1 MKKTI
6 LLSLMASS
14 LLAEDDG
21 VFMSVGYQ
29 IGEAAQ
35 MVKNTGEIQKVSN
48 AYENL
53 NNLLTRYNELKQ
65 TASSTNSST
74 AQAVDNLKESASR
87 LKTTPNTANQAVSS
101 ALSSAVAMW
110 QVIASNLANNSLPT
124 DKYNEINTIS
134 QSLQNTL
141 ENKNTANNNIT
152 IENDYEQLLTQASTI
167 ISTLQSQCPG
177 IDGGNGKPWGIN
189 ASGNAC
195 NIFGSTFSAINS
207 MINSAKKAAEQARRT
222 APEGPNQQ
230 SAFNSMINS
239 AKKAAEQA
247 RRTAPEGP
255 NQQSAFTD
263 ADFTKNLNQVSSVI
277 NDTISYLK
285 GDNLATIYNTLQKT
299 PDSKGFHSL
308 VSRSSYS
315 YSLNET
321 KYSEFQTTTKEFGHN
336 PFRSVGLINSQS
348 NNGAM
353 NGVGVQLGYKQF
365 FGKNKFFGIRYYAFF
380 DYNHA
385 YIKSNFFN
393 SASNV
398 FTYGAGSDLLLNFIN
413 GGSDK
418 NRKVSFG
425 IFGGI
430 ALAGTTWLNNQS
442 ANLKIT
448 NSAYSA
454 KINNTNFQFL
464 FNTGLRLQGI
474 HHGVELGVKIPTIN
488 TNYYSFMGAKLA
500 FRRLYSVYFNYVL
513 AY

>member
-6 LLSLMASS
+6 LLSLMVSS
-14 LLAEDDG
+14 LLAENDG

-29 IGEAAQ
+29 IGEAVQ
-35 MVKNTGEIQKVSN
+35 QVKNTGEIQKVSN

-65 TASSTNSST
+65 TASNTDSST
-74 AQAVDNLKESASR
+74 AQAIDNLKESANR
-87 LKTTPNTANQAVSS
+87 LKTTPNSANQAVSS
-101 ALSSAVAMW
+101 ALSSAVGMW
-110 QVIASNLANNSLPT
+110 QVIASNLANGTLPT
-124 DKYNEINTIS
+124 SEYNKINAIS
-134 QSLQNTL
+134 QLLQNTL
-141 ENKNTANNNIT
+141 EKNNELTIT
-152 IENDYEQLLTQASTI
+152 NDYDQLLTQASTI

-177 IDGGNGKPWGIN
+177 VDGGNGKPWGIN

-195 NIFGSTFSAINS
+195 AIFGNTFSAINS
-207 MINSAKKAAEQARRT
+207 MIDSAKKAAAEARRT
-222 APEGPNQQ
+222 DPDNQNTPTAINPN
-230 SAFNSMINS
+230 
-239 AKKAAEQA
+239 
-247 RRTAPEGP
+247 
-255 NQQSAFTD
+255 
-263 ADFTKNLNQVSSVI
+263 FTKNLNQVSSVI

-285 GDNLATIYNTLQKT
+285 GDNLETIYNAIQKT
-299 PDSKGFHSL
+299 PNSKGFQSL

-321 KYSEFQTTTKEFGHN
+321 QYSQFQTTTKEFGHN

-365 FGKNKFFGIRYYAFF
+365 FGKNKFFGIRYYGFF
-380 DYNHA
+380 DYNYA

-430 ALAGTTWLNNQS
+430 ALAGTTWLNSQLV
-442 ANLKIT
+442 NLKIT
-448 NSAYSA
+448 TSAYNA

-500 FRRLYSVYFNYVL
+500 YRRLYSVYFNYVL

>member
-6 LLSLMASS
+6 LLPLMASS
-14 LLAEDDG
+14 LLAENDG

-29 IGEAAQ
+29 IGEAVQ

-65 TASSTNSST
+65 TASNTDSST
-74 AQAVDNLKESASR
+74 TQAIDNLKESASR

-101 ALSSAVAMW
+101 ALSSAVGMW
-110 QVIASNLANNSLPT
+110 QVIASNLANNSLST
-124 DKYNEINTIS
+124 SEYNKINAIS
-134 QSLQNTL
+134 QLLQNTL
-141 ENKNTANNNIT
+141 ENKNNDLK
-152 IENDYEQLLTQASTI
+152 IENDYDQLLTQASTI

-177 IDGGNGKPWGIN
+177 IDGGNGTPWGIN

-195 NIFGSTFSAINS
+195 AIFGNTFNAINS
-207 MINSAKKAAEQARRT
+207 MIDSAKKAAAEARRT

-230 SAFNSMINS
+230 N
-239 AKKAAEQA
+239 
-247 RRTAPEGP
+247 
-255 NQQSAFTD
+255 AFTN
-263 ADFTKNLNQVSSVI
+263 ADFNKNLNQVSSVI

-285 GDNLATIYNTLQKT
+285 GDNLETIYNAIQKT
-299 PDSKGFHSL
+299 PNSKGFQSL

-321 KYSEFQTTTKEFGHN
+321 QYSQFQTTTKEFGHN

-365 FGKNKFFGIRYYAFF
+365 FGKNKFFGIRYYGFF
-380 DYNHA
+380 DYNYA

-413 GGSDK
+413 GGSDR

-474 HHGVELGVKIPTIN
+474 HHGIELGVKIPTIN

-500 FRRLYSVYFNYVL
+500 YRRLYSLYLNYVL

>member
-6 LLSLMASS
+6 LLPLMASS
-14 LLAEDDG
+14 LLAENDG

-29 IGEAAQ
+29 IGEAVQ
-35 MVKNTGEIQKVSN
+35 QVKNTGEIQKVSN

-65 TASSTNSST
+65 TASNTDSST
-74 AQAVDNLKESASR
+74 AQAINNLKESASR
-87 LKTTPNTANQAVSS
+87 LKTTPNSANQAVSS
-101 ALSSAVAMW
+101 ALSSAVGMW
-110 QVIASNLANNSLPT
+110 QVIASNLANNSLST
-124 DKYNEINTIS
+124 SEYDKINAIS
-134 QSLQNTL
+134 QLLQNTL
-141 ENKNTANNNIT
+141 ENKNNDLK
-152 IENDYEQLLTQASTI
+152 IENDYDQLLTQASTI

-195 NIFGSTFSAINS
+195 AIFGNTFNAINS
-207 MINSAKKAAEQARRT
+207 MIDSAKKAAADARRT
-222 APEGPNQQ
+222 SPENPNQQ
-230 SAFNSMINS
+230 N
-239 AKKAAEQA
+239 
-247 RRTAPEGP
+247 T
-255 NQQSAFTD
+255 FTN
-263 ADFTKNLNQVSSVI
+263 ADFTKNLNQVSNII

-285 GDNLATIYNTLQKT
+285 GDNLETIYNTLQKT

-321 KYSEFQTTTKEFGHN
+321 QYSEFQTTTKEFGHN

-365 FGKNKFFGIRYYAFF
+365 FGKNKFFGIRYYGFF

-442 ANLKIT
+442 ANLKTTTSI
-448 NSAYSA
+448 YSA

-500 FRRLYSVYFNYVL
+500 YRRLYSVYFNYVL

>member
-6 LLSLMASS
+6 LLSLVASS
-14 LLAEDDG
+14 LFAENDG

-35 MVKNTGEIQKVSN
+35 MVKNTGEIQKLSDT
-48 AYENL
+48 YENL

-65 TASSTNSST
+65 TATNTDSSTT
-74 AQAVDNLKESASR
+74 QAINNLKESADR

-101 ALSSAVAMW
+101 ALSSAVGMW
-110 QVIASNLANNSLPT
+110 QVIASNLASGTLST
-124 DKYNEINTIS
+124 SEYNKINAIS
-134 QSLQNTL
+134 QLLQNTL
-141 ENKNTANNNIT
+141 ENKNNDLT
-152 IENDYEQLLTQASTI
+152 IANDYDQLLTQASTI
-167 ISTLQSQCPG
+167 ITTLQSQCPG
-177 IDGGNGKPWGIN
+177 IDGGNGTPWGIN

-195 NIFGSTFSAINS
+195 NIFNNTFNAINS
-207 MINSAKKAAEQARRT
+207 MIDSAKEAAAQARR
-222 APEGPNQQ
+222 N
-230 SAFNSMINS
+230 N
-239 AKKAAEQA
+239 
-247 RRTAPEGP
+247 PEGP
-255 NQQSAFTD
+255 NQQSAFTND
-263 ADFTKNLNQVSSVI
+263 NFTKNLNQVSSVI

-285 GDNLATIYNTLQKT
+285 GDNLETIYNTIQKS
-299 PDSKGFHSL
+299 PNSKGFQSL

-321 KYSEFQTTTKEFGHN
+321 QYSQFQTTTKEFGHN
-336 PFRSVGLINSQS
+336 PFRSVGLINSQT

-413 GGSDK
+413 GGSDQ
-418 NRKVSFG
+418 NRKISFG

-430 ALAGTTWLNNQS
+430 ALAGTTWLNSQFV
-442 ANLKIT
+442 NLKTTT
-448 NSAYSA
+448 NIYSA

-474 HHGVELGVKIPTIN
+474 HHGIELGVKIPTIN
-488 TNYYSFMGAKLA
+488 TNYYSFLGAKLA
-500 FRRLYSVYFNYVL
+500 YRRLYSVYLNYVL

>member
-6 LLSLMASS
+6 LLSLMVSS
-14 LLAEDDG
+14 LLAENDG

-29 IGEAAQ
+29 IGEAVQ
-35 MVKNTGEIQKVSN
+35 QVKNTGEIQKVSN

-65 TASSTNSST
+65 TASSTDSST
-74 AQAVDNLKESASR
+74 IQAIDNLKESASR
-87 LKTTPNTANQAVSS
+87 LKTAPNTANQAVSS
-101 ALSSAVAMW
+101 ALSSAVGMW
-110 QVIASNLANNSLPT
+110 QVIASNLANGTLPT
-124 DKYNEINTIS
+124 SEYDKIKAIS
-134 QSLQNTL
+134 QLLQNTL
-141 ENKNTANNNIT
+141 ENKNNELT
-152 IENDYEQLLTQASTI
+152 IGNDYDQLLTQAGTI
-167 ISTLQSQCPG
+167 INTLQSQCPG

-195 NIFGSTFSAINS
+195 AIFGNTFSAINS
-207 MINSAKKAAEQARRT
+207 MIASAKEAAAQSRRT
-222 APEGPNQQ
+222 DPENPNQ
-230 SAFNSMINS
+230 
-239 AKKAAEQA
+239 
-247 RRTAPEGP
+247 P
-255 NQQSAFTD
+255 NTFTN
-263 ADFTKNLNQVSSVI
+263 ADFNKNLNQVSSVI

-285 GDNLATIYNTLQKT
+285 GDNLETIYNTLQKT

-321 KYSEFQTTTKEFGHN
+321 QYSQFQTTTKEFGHN

-430 ALAGTTWLNNQS
+430 ALAGTTWLNSQFV
-442 ANLKIT
+442 NLKTTTSIY
-448 NSAYSA
+448 NA

-474 HHGVELGVKIPTIN
+474 HHGIELGVKIPTIN

>member
-6 LLSLMASS
+6 LLSLMVSS
-14 LLAEDDG
+14 LLAENDG

-29 IGEAAQ
+29 IGEAVQ
-35 MVKNTGEIQKVSN
+35 QVKNTGEIQKVSN

-65 TASSTNSST
+65 TASSTDSST
-74 AQAVDNLKESASR
+74 AQAISNLKESASR
-87 LKTTPNTANQAVSS
+87 LKTTPNSANQAVSQ
-101 ALSSAVAMW
+101 ALSSAVGMW
-110 QVIASNLANNSLPT
+110 QVIASNLANNSLST
-124 DKYNEINTIS
+124 SEYNKINAIS
-134 QSLQNTL
+134 QLLQNTL
-141 ENKNTANNNIT
+141 ENKNTANNNTT
-152 IENDYEQLLTQASTI
+152 IDNDYDHLLTQASTI
-167 ISTLQSQCPG
+167 INTLQTQCPG

-195 NIFGSTFSAINS
+195 AIFGNTFNAITS
-207 MINSAKKAAEQARRT
+207 MIDSAKKAAADARR
-222 APEGPNQQ
+222 A
-230 SAFNSMINS
+230 
-239 AKKAAEQA
+239 
-247 RRTAPEGP
+247 APEGP
-255 NQQSAFTD
+255 NQQSAFTN
-263 ADFTKNLNQVSSVI
+263 ADFNKNLNQVSSVI

-285 GDNLATIYNTLQKT
+285 GDNLATIYNTIQKT
-299 PDSKGFHSL
+299 PGSKGLQSL

-321 KYSEFQTTTKEFGHN
+321 QYSEFQTTTKEFGHN

-365 FGKNKFFGIRYYAFF
+365 FGKNKFFGIRYYGFF
-380 DYNHA
+380 DYNYA

-474 HHGVELGVKIPTIN
+474 HHGIELGVKIPTIN

-500 FRRLYSVYFNYVL
+500 YRRLYSVYFNYVL

>member
-6 LLSLMASS
+6 LLSLMVSS
-14 LLAEDDG
+14 LLAENDG

-29 IGEAAQ
+29 IGEAVQ
-35 MVKNTGEIQKVSN
+35 QVKNTGEIQKVSN

-65 TASSTNSST
+65 TASNTNSST
-74 AQAVDNLKESASR
+74 AQAINNLKESASR
-87 LKTTPNTANQAVSS
+87 LKTTPNSANQAVSS
-101 ALSSAVAMW
+101 ALSSAVGMW

-124 DKYNEINTIS
+124 SEYNQINAIS
-134 QSLQNTL
+134 QLLQNTL
-141 ENKNTANNNIT
+141 EKNNELT
-152 IENDYEQLLTQASTI
+152 IENDYDQLLTQASTI
-167 ISTLQSQCPG
+167 INTLQSQCPG

-195 NIFGSTFSAINS
+195 AIFGSTFNAITS
-207 MINSAKKAAEQARRT
+207 MIDSAKKAAAEARRT
-222 APEGPNQQ
+222 SPDNQNTPT
-230 SAFNSMINS
+230 AINPDFN
-239 AKKAAEQA
+239 
-247 RRTAPEGP
+247 
-255 NQQSAFTD
+255 
-263 ADFTKNLNQVSSVI
+263 KNLNQVSSVI

-285 GDNLATIYNTLQKT
+285 GDNLETIYNTLQKT
-299 PDSKGFHSL
+299 PDSKGFQSL

-321 KYSEFQTTTKEFGHN
+321 QYSEFQTTTKEFGHN

-398 FTYGAGSDLLLNFIN
+398 FTYGTGSDLLLNFIN

-418 NRKVSFG
+418 NRKISFG

-442 ANLKIT
+442 ANLKTTTSIY
-448 NSAYSA
+448 NA
-454 KINNTNFQFL
+454 KVNNTNFQFL

-500 FRRLYSVYFNYVL
+500 YRRLYSVYFNYVL

>member
-6 LLSLMASS
+6 LLSLMVSS

-65 TASSTNSST
+65 TASNTDSST
-74 AQAVDNLKESASR
+74 AQAINNLKESANR
-87 LKTTPNTANQAVSS
+87 LKTAPNSANQAVSS

-124 DKYNEINTIS
+124 DKYNKINTIS

-141 ENKNTANNNIT
+141 NKNNNLT
-152 IENDYEQLLTQASTI
+152 IGNDYDQLLTQASTI

-195 NIFGSTFSAINS
+195 NIFGNTFSAINS
-207 MINSAKKAAEQARRT
+207 MIDSAKKAAEEFRRT
-222 APEGPNQQ
+222 DPSQG
-230 SAFNSMINS
+230 
-239 AKKAAEQA
+239 
-247 RRTAPEGP
+247 T

-263 ADFTKNLNQVSSVI
+263 ANFTKNLNQVSSVI

-285 GDNLATIYNTLQKT
+285 GENLETIYNTLQKT
-299 PDSKGFHSL
+299 PGSKGFQGL

-321 KYSEFQTTTKEFGHN
+321 QYSEFQTTTKEFGNN

-430 ALAGTTWLNNQS
+430 ALAGTTWLNSQFV
-442 ANLKIT
+442 NLKTTTSIY
-448 NSAYSA
+448 NA

>member
-6 LLSLMASS
+6 LLSLMLSP
-14 LLAEDDG
+14 LLAENDG

-65 TASSTNSST
+65 TASNTNSST
-74 AQAVDNLKESASR
+74 AQAIDNLKESASR
-87 LKTTPNTANQAVSS
+87 LKTAPNSTNQAVSS
-101 ALSSAVAMW
+101 ALSSAVGMW
-110 QVIASNLANNSLPT
+110 QVIASNLASGTLPT
-124 DKYNEINTIS
+124 SEYNQINAIS
-134 QSLQNTL
+134 QLLQNTL
-141 ENKNTANNNIT
+141 NKNNELT
-152 IENDYEQLLTQASTI
+152 IGNDYEHLLTQASTI
-167 ISTLQSQCPG
+167 ISTLQNQCPSV
-177 IDGGNGKPWGIN
+177 DGGNGKPWGIN

-195 NIFGSTFSAINS
+195 TIFGNTFNAINS
-207 MINSAKKAAEQARRT
+207 MINSAKEAAKQARRT
-222 APEGPNQQ
+222 SPESPNQQ
-230 SAFNSMINS
+230 SAFNN
-239 AKKAAEQA
+239 
-247 RRTAPEGP
+247 
-255 NQQSAFTD
+255 
-263 ADFTKNLNQVSSVI
+263 ADFNKNLNQVSSVI

-285 GDNLATIYNTLQKT
+285 GDNLETIYNTLQKT
-299 PDSKGFHSL
+299 PNSKGFHSL

-321 KYSEFQTTTKEFGHN
+321 QYSQFQTTTKEFGHN
-336 PFRSVGLINSQS
+336 PFRSVGLINSQI

-442 ANLKIT
+442 ANLKTTTSIY
-448 NSAYSA
+448 NA

-500 FRRLYSVYFNYVL
+500 YRRLYSVYFNYVL

>member
-6 LLSLMASS
+6 LLSLMVSS
-14 LLAEDDG
+14 LLAENDG

-65 TASSTNSST
+65 TASNTNSST
-74 AQAVDNLKESASR
+74 AQAINNLKESANR
-87 LKTTPNTANQAVSS
+87 LKTTPNSANQAVSS

-110 QVIASNLANNSLPT
+110 QVIASNLANNSLPASEYEKLKAT
-124 DKYNEINTIS
+124 S
-134 QSLQNTL
+134 QLLQNTL
-141 ENKNTANNNIT
+141 ENKNNDLT
-152 IENDYEQLLTQASTI
+152 IGNDYNHLLTQANTI

-195 NIFGSTFSAINS
+195 NIFGDTFNAITS
-207 MINSAKKAAEQARRT
+207 MINSAKKAAEQSRRT
-222 APEGPNQQ
+222 NPENPDKQN
-230 SAFNSMINS
+230 
-239 AKKAAEQA
+239 
-247 RRTAPEGP
+247 T
-255 NQQSAFTD
+255 FTD
-263 ADFTKNLNQVSSVI
+263 ADFNKNLNQVSSVI

-285 GDNLATIYNTLQKT
+285 GENLATIYNTLQKT
-299 PDSKGFHSL
+299 PGSKGFQSL

-321 KYSEFQTTTKEFGHN
+321 QYSEFQTTTKEFGNN

-398 FTYGAGSDLLLNFIN
+398 FTYGVGSDLLLNFIN

-418 NRKVSFG
+418 NRKISFG

-430 ALAGTTWLNNQS
+430 ALAGTTWLNSQFV
-442 ANLKIT
+442 NLKTTTSIY
-448 NSAYSA
+448 NA

>member
-6 LLSLMASS
+6 LLSLMVSS
-14 LLAEDDG
+14 LLAENDG

-29 IGEAAQ
+29 IGEAVQ
-35 MVKNTGEIQKVSN
+35 QVKNTGEIQKVSN

-65 TASSTNSST
+65 TASNTDSST
-74 AQAVDNLKESASR
+74 AQAINNLKESASR

-101 ALSSAVAMW
+101 ALSSAVGMW
-110 QVIASNLANNSLPT
+110 QVIASNLASGTLPT
-124 DKYNEINTIS
+124 DKYNQINAIS
-134 QSLQNTL
+134 QLLQNTL
-141 ENKNTANNNIT
+141 ENKNNDLK
-152 IENDYEQLLTQASTI
+152 IENDYDQLLTQASTI
-167 ISTLQSQCPG
+167 INTLQSQCPSV
-177 IDGGNGKPWGIN
+177 DGGNGKPWGIN

-195 NIFGSTFSAINS
+195 NIFGNTFSAITS
-207 MINSAKKAAEQARRT
+207 MIDSAKKAAAEARRT
-222 APEGPNQQ
+222 SPDNQNTPT
-230 SAFNSMINS
+230 AIN
-239 AKKAAEQA
+239 
-247 RRTAPEGP
+247 P
-255 NQQSAFTD
+255 
-263 ADFTKNLNQVSSVI
+263 DFTKNLNQVSSVI

-299 PDSKGFHSL
+299 PDSKGFQSL

-321 KYSEFQTTTKEFGHN
+321 QYSQFQTTTKEFGHN

-365 FGKNKFFGIRYYAFF
+365 FGKNKFFGIRYYGFF
-380 DYNHA
+380 DYNYA

-430 ALAGTTWLNNQS
+430 ALAGTTWLNSQLV
-442 ANLKIT
+442 NLKTTTSIY
-448 NSAYSA
+448 NA

-500 FRRLYSVYFNYVL
+500 YRRLYSLYLNYVL

>member
-1 MKKTI
+1 
-6 LLSLMASS
+6 
-14 LLAEDDG
+14 
-21 VFMSVGYQ
+21 
-29 IGEAAQ
+29 
-35 MVKNTGEIQKVSN
+35 TGEIQKVSN

-65 TASSTNSST
+65 TASNTNSST
-74 AQAVDNLKESASR
+74 AQAIDNLKESAKR
-87 LKTTPNTANQAVSS
+87 LKTTPNSANQAVSS
-101 ALSSAVAMW
+101 ALSSAVGMW
-110 QVIASNLANNSLPT
+110 QVIASNLANNSLST
-124 DKYNEINTIS
+124 SEYNKINTIS
-134 QSLQNTL
+134 QLLQNTL
-141 ENKNTANNNIT
+141 ENKNNELK
-152 IENDYEQLLTQASTI
+152 IENDYDHLLTQANTI
-167 ISTLQSQCPG
+167 INTLQSQCPG

-195 NIFGSTFSAINS
+195 NIFGNTFSAINS
-207 MINSAKKAAEQARRT
+207 MIDSAKKAAADARRT
-222 APEGPNQQ
+222 SPEGPSQ
-230 SAFNSMINS
+230 
-239 AKKAAEQA
+239 
-247 RRTAPEGP
+247 P
-255 NQQSAFTD
+255 SAFTD
-263 ADFTKNLNQVSSVI
+263 ADFNKNLNQVSSVI

-299 PDSKGFHSL
+299 PDSKGFQSL

-321 KYSEFQTTTKEFGHN
+321 QYSEFQTTTKEFGHN

-430 ALAGTTWLNNQS
+430 ALAGTTWLNSQS

-500 FRRLYSVYFNYVL
+500 YRRLYSVYFNYVL

>member
-6 LLSLMASS
+6 LLSLMVSS

-29 IGEAAQ
+29 IGEAVQ
-35 MVKNTGEIQKVSN
+35 QVKNTGEIQKVSN

-65 TASSTNSST
+65 TASNTDSST
-74 AQAVDNLKESASR
+74 AQAINNLKESASR

-110 QVIASNLANNSLPT
+110 QVIASNLTNGTLPT
-124 DKYNEINTIS
+124 DKYNQINAIS
-134 QSLQNTL
+134 QLLQNTL
-141 ENKNTANNNIT
+141 ENKNNELT
-152 IENDYEQLLTQASTI
+152 IDNDASKLLDDAKTI
-167 ISTLQSQCPG
+167 INTLQNQCPG

-195 NIFGSTFSAINS
+195 NIFGNTFSAINS
-207 MINSAKKAAEQARRT
+207 MIDSAKKAAEQFRRT
-222 APEGPNQQ
+222 DPSQPNQ
-230 SAFNSMINS
+230 
-239 AKKAAEQA
+239 
-247 RRTAPEGP
+247 P
-255 NQQSAFTD
+255 NAFTD
-263 ADFTKNLNQVSSVI
+263 ADFNKNLNEVSSVI

-285 GDNLATIYNTLQKT
+285 GENLATIYNTLQKT
-299 PDSKGFHSL
+299 PGSKGFQSL
-308 VSRSSYS
+308 VSRSSHS

-321 KYSEFQTTTKEFGHN
+321 QYSQFQTTTKEFGHN

-365 FGKNKFFGIRYYAFF
+365 FGQNKFFGIRYYAFF

-418 NRKVSFG
+418 NRKISFG

-430 ALAGTTWLNNQS
+430 ALAGTTWLNSQFV
-442 ANLKIT
+442 NLKTTTSIY
-448 NSAYSA
+448 NA

>member
-6 LLSLMASS
+6 LLSLMVSS

-29 IGEAAQ
+29 IGEASQ

-65 TASSTNSST
+65 TASNTGSST
-74 AQAVDNLKESASR
+74 AQAINNLKESANR
-87 LKTTPNTANQAVSS
+87 LKTVPNTANQAVSS

-110 QVIASNLANNSLPT
+110 QVIASNLANNSLSSSEYEKLKAT
-124 DKYNEINTIS
+124 S
-134 QSLQNTL
+134 QLLQNTL

-152 IENDYEQLLTQASTI
+152 IGNDYEHLLGQASTI
-167 ISTLQSQCPG
+167 INTLQSQCPG

-195 NIFGSTFSAINS
+195 AIFGNTFSAITS
-207 MINSAKKAAEQARRT
+207 MIDSAKKAAAESRRT
-222 APEGPNQQ
+222 SPESPNQQ
-230 SAFNSMINS
+230 NAFNN
-239 AKKAAEQA
+239 
-247 RRTAPEGP
+247 
-255 NQQSAFTD
+255 

-285 GDNLATIYNTLQKT
+285 GENLATIYNTLQKT
-299 PDSKGFHSL
+299 PGSKGLNL

-380 DYNHA
+380 DYNYA

-413 GGSDK
+413 GGSDR
-418 NRKVSFG
+418 NRKISFG

-430 ALAGTTWLNNQS
+430 ALAGTTWLNSQFV
-442 ANLKIT
+442 NLKTTTSIY
-448 NSAYSA
+448 NA

>member
-14 LLAEDDG
+14 LFAEDDG
-21 VFMSVGYQ
+21 AYMSVGYQ
-29 IGEAAQ
+29 IGEAVQ

-65 TASSTNSST
+65 TASNTNSST
-74 AQAVDNLKESASR
+74 TQAIDNLEKSANR

-101 ALSSAVAMW
+101 ALSSAVGMW
-110 QVIASNLANNSLPT
+110 QVIASNLANNSLSSSEYEKLKAT
-124 DKYNEINTIS
+124 S
-134 QSLQNTL
+134 QLLQNTL
-141 ENKNTANNNIT
+141 ENKNNNLT
-152 IENDYEQLLTQASTI
+152 IGNDYEQLLTQASTI
-167 ISTLQSQCPG
+167 ISTLQSQCPSV
-177 IDGGNGKPWGIN
+177 DGGNGTPWGIN

-195 NIFGSTFSAINS
+195 NIFGNTFSAINS
-207 MINSAKKAAEQARRT
+207 MIDSAKKAAADARRT
-222 APEGPNQQ
+222 SPE
-230 SAFNSMINS
+230 S
-239 AKKAAEQA
+239 
-247 RRTAPEGP
+247 P
-255 NQQSAFTD
+255 NQQSAFTN
-263 ADFTKNLNQVSSVI
+263 ANFTNNLNQVSSVI
-277 NDTISYLK
+277 EKTISYLK
-285 GDNLATIYNTLQKT
+285 GDNLETIYNTIQKT
-299 PDSKGFHSL
+299 PNSKGFQSL

-321 KYSEFQTTTKEFGHN
+321 QYSQFQTTTKEFGHN

-365 FGKNKFFGIRYYAFF
+365 FGKNKFFGIRYYGFF

-418 NRKVSFG
+418 NRKISFG

-500 FRRLYSVYFNYVL
+500 YRRLYSVYFNYVL

>member
-65 TASSTNSST
+65 TASNTNSST
-74 AQAVDNLKESASR
+74 AQAIDNLKESANR
-87 LKTTPNTANQAVSS
+87 LKTTPNSANQAVSS

-110 QVIASNLANNSLPT
+110 QVIASNLANGTLPT
-124 DKYNEINTIS
+124 NEYEKINTIS

-141 ENKNTANNNIT
+141 ENKNTANNNTT
-152 IENDYEQLLTQASTI
+152 IENDYDQLLTQASTI

-195 NIFGSTFSAINS
+195 NIFGNTFNAITS
-207 MINSAKKAAEQARRT
+207 MIDSAKKAAAESRRT
-222 APEGPNQQ
+222 NDPSQN
-230 SAFNSMINS
+230 
-239 AKKAAEQA
+239 
-247 RRTAPEGP
+247 T
-255 NQQSAFTD
+255 NQQSAFTN
-263 ADFTKNLNQVSSVI
+263 ADFNKNLKEVSSVI

-285 GDNLATIYNTLQKT
+285 GENLATIYNTLQKT
-299 PDSKGFHSL
+299 PGSKGFQSL

-321 KYSEFQTTTKEFGHN
+321 QYSEFQTTTKEFGNN

-430 ALAGTTWLNNQS
+430 ALAGTTWLNSQFV
-442 ANLKIT
+442 NLKTTTSIY
-448 NSAYSA
+448 NA

-500 FRRLYSVYFNYVL
+500 YRRLYSVYFNYVL

>member
-14 LLAEDDG
+14 LLAENDG

-29 IGEAAQ
+29 IGEAVQ
-35 MVKNTGEIQKVSN
+35 QVKNTGEIQKVSN

-65 TASSTNSST
+65 TASNTNSST
-74 AQAVDNLKESASR
+74 TQAINNLKESASR

-110 QVIASNLANNSLPT
+110 QVIASNLASGTLPT
-124 DKYNEINTIS
+124 SEYDKINAIS
-134 QSLQNTL
+134 QLLQNTL
-141 ENKNTANNNIT
+141 NKNNELT
-152 IENDYEQLLTQASTI
+152 IGNDYDQLLTQASTI

-195 NIFGSTFSAINS
+195 TIFGSTFNAITS
-207 MINSAKKAAEQARRT
+207 MIDSAKKAAEQARRT
-222 APEGPNQQ
+222 SPENPNQQ
-230 SAFNSMINS
+230 N
-239 AKKAAEQA
+239 
-247 RRTAPEGP
+247 
-255 NQQSAFTD
+255 AFTN
-263 ADFTKNLNQVSSVI
+263 ADFNKNLNQVSSVI

-299 PDSKGFHSL
+299 PNSKGFHSL

-315 YSLNET
+315 YSLNQT
-321 KYSEFQTTTKEFGHN
+321 QYSQFQTTTKEFGHN

>member
-29 IGEAAQ
+29 IGEAVQ
-35 MVKNTGEIQKVSN
+35 QVKNTGEIQKVSN

-65 TASSTNSST
+65 TASNTDSST
-74 AQAVDNLKESASR
+74 AQAIDNLKESANR

-101 ALSSAVAMW
+101 ALSSAVGMW
-110 QVIASNLANNSLPT
+110 QVIASNLASGTLPT

-141 ENKNTANNNIT
+141 NKNNELTT
-152 IENDYEQLLTQASTI
+152 GNDYEHLLTQASTI
-167 ISTLQSQCPG
+167 INTLQSQCPG

-195 NIFGSTFSAINS
+195 NIFGSTFSAITS
-207 MINSAKKAAEQARRT
+207 MIDSAKKAAEQSRRT
-222 APEGPNQQ
+222 DPENPNKQ
-230 SAFNSMINS
+230 N
-239 AKKAAEQA
+239 
-247 RRTAPEGP
+247 T
-255 NQQSAFTD
+255 FTN
-263 ADFTKNLNQVSSVI
+263 ADFNKNLNQVSSVI

-285 GDNLATIYNTLQKT
+285 GENLATIYNTLQKT
-299 PDSKGFHSL
+299 PGSKGFHSL

-321 KYSEFQTTTKEFGHN
+321 KYSEFQTTTKEFGNN

-413 GGSDK
+413 GGSNQ

-430 ALAGTTWLNNQS
+430 ALAGTTWLNSQFM
-442 ANLKIT
+442 NLKTTTSIY
-448 NSAYSA
+448 NA

-488 TNYYSFMGAKLA
+488 TNYYSFMGAKLTY
-500 FRRLYSVYFNYVL
+500 RRLYSVYFNYVL

>member
-6 LLSLMASS
+6 LLSLMVSS
-14 LLAEDDG
+14 LLAENDG

-29 IGEAAQ
+29 IGEAVQ
-35 MVKNTGEIQKVSN
+35 QVKNTGEIQKVSN

-65 TASSTNSST
+65 TASNTNSST
-74 AQAVDNLKESASR
+74 AQAIDNLKESASR
-87 LKTTPNTANQAVSS
+87 LKTTPNSANQAVSS
-101 ALSSAVAMW
+101 ALSSAVGMW
-110 QVIASNLANNSLPT
+110 QVIASNLANGTLPT
-124 DKYNEINTIS
+124 DKYNEINAIS
-134 QSLQNTL
+134 QLLQNTL
-141 ENKNTANNNIT
+141 ENKNNNLT
-152 IENDYEQLLTQASTI
+152 IENDYDQLLTQASTI

-195 NIFGSTFSAINS
+195 AIFGNTFNAINS
-207 MINSAKKAAEQARRT
+207 MIDSAKKAAEQFRRT
-222 APEGPNQQ
+222 DPSQPQNQPN
-230 SAFNSMINS
+230 AFNN
-239 AKKAAEQA
+239 
-247 RRTAPEGP
+247 
-255 NQQSAFTD
+255 
-263 ADFTKNLNQVSSVI
+263 ADFNKNLNQVSSVI

-285 GDNLATIYNTLQKT
+285 GDNLATIYNALQKT
-299 PDSKGFHSL
+299 PDSKGFQSL

-321 KYSEFQTTTKEFGHN
+321 QYSQFQTTTKEFGHN

-430 ALAGTTWLNNQS
+430 ALAGTTWLNSQLV
-442 ANLKIT
+442 NLKTTTSIY
-448 NSAYSA
+448 NA

-500 FRRLYSVYFNYVL
+500 YRRLYSVYFNYVL

>member
-6 LLSLMASS
+6 LLSLSLMASS
-14 LLAEDDG
+14 LLAEDNG

-65 TASSTNSST
+65 TASNTDSST
-74 AQAVDNLKESASR
+74 AQAIDNLKESADR
-87 LKTTPNTANQAVSS
+87 LKTTPNSANQAVSS

-110 QVIASNLANNSLPT
+110 QVIASNLANGTLST
-124 DKYNEINTIS
+124 GEYDKINAIS

-141 ENKNTANNNIT
+141 ENKNTANNNTT
-152 IENDYEQLLTQASTI
+152 IENDYEHLLGQAKTI

-195 NIFGSTFSAINS
+195 NIFGNTFSAINS
-207 MINSAKKAAEQARRT
+207 MIDSAKKAAEQFRRT
-222 APEGPNQQ
+222 DPSQPNQ
-230 SAFNSMINS
+230 
-239 AKKAAEQA
+239 
-247 RRTAPEGP
+247 P
-255 NQQSAFTD
+255 NTFTN
-263 ADFTKNLNQVSSVI
+263 ADFNKNLNQVSSVI

-285 GDNLATIYNTLQKT
+285 GENLATIYNTLQKT
-299 PDSKGFHSL
+299 PGSKGFQSL

-321 KYSEFQTTTKEFGHN
+321 QYSEFQTTTKEFGLN

-365 FGKNKFFGIRYYAFF
+365 FGQNKFFGIRYYAFF

-418 NRKVSFG
+418 NRKISFG

-430 ALAGTTWLNNQS
+430 ALAGTTWLNSQS

>member
-6 LLSLMASS
+6 LLSLVASS
-14 LLAEDDG
+14 LFAENDG

-35 MVKNTGEIQKVSN
+35 MVKNTGEIQKLSDT
-48 AYENL
+48 YENL
-53 NNLLTRYNELKQ
+53 DNLLTRYNELKQ
-65 TASSTNSST
+65 TATNTDSSTT
-74 AQAVDNLKESASR
+74 QAINNLKQSADR

-101 ALSSAVAMW
+101 ALSSAVGMW

-124 DKYNEINTIS
+124 NKYNEINAIS
-134 QSLQNTL
+134 QLLQNTL
-141 ENKNTANNNIT
+141 ENKNNNLK
-152 IENDYEQLLTQASTI
+152 IEDDYEHLLSQASTI

-177 IDGGNGKPWGIN
+177 IDGGNGTPWGIN

-195 NIFGSTFSAINS
+195 AIFGNTFNAINS
-207 MINSAKKAAEQARRT
+207 MIDSAKKAAAEARR
-222 APEGPNQQ
+222 N
-230 SAFNSMINS
+230 N
-239 AKKAAEQA
+239 
-247 RRTAPEGP
+247 PEGP
-255 NQQSAFTD
+255 NQQSAFTND
-263 ADFTKNLNQVSSVI
+263 NFTKNLNQVSSVI

-285 GDNLATIYNTLQKT
+285 GDNLETIYNTIQKS
-299 PDSKGFHSL
+299 PNSKGFQSL

-321 KYSEFQTTTKEFGHN
+321 QYSQFQTTTKEFGHN

-365 FGKNKFFGIRYYAFF
+365 FGKNKFFGIRYYGFF
-380 DYNHA
+380 DYNYA

-413 GGSDK
+413 GGSDR

-448 NSAYSA
+448 TSAYSA

-474 HHGVELGVKIPTIN
+474 HHGIELGVKIPTIN

-500 FRRLYSVYFNYVL
+500 YRRLYSLYLNYVL

>member
-6 LLSLMASS
+6 LLPLMASS
-14 LLAEDDG
+14 LIAENDG
-21 VFMSVGYQ
+21 VFMSVDYQ
-29 IGEAAQ
+29 IGEAVQ
-35 MVKNTGEIQKVSN
+35 QVKNTGEIQKVSN

-65 TASSTNSST
+65 TASNTNSST
-74 AQAVDNLKESASR
+74 AQAIDNLKESAKR
-87 LKTTPNTANQAVSS
+87 LKTTPNSANQAVSS
-101 ALSSAVAMW
+101 ALSSAVGMW
-110 QVIASNLANNSLPT
+110 QVIASNLANNSLST
-124 DKYNEINTIS
+124 SEYNKINAIS
-134 QSLQNTL
+134 QLLQNTL
-141 ENKNTANNNIT
+141 ENKNTANNNTT
-152 IENDYEQLLTQASTI
+152 IDNDYDQLLGQAKTI

-195 NIFGSTFSAINS
+195 NIFGNTFSTITS
-207 MINSAKKAAEQARRT
+207 MIDSAKKAAVDARRT
-222 APEGPNQQ
+222 DPEGPNQP
-230 SAFNSMINS
+230 SAFNN
-239 AKKAAEQA
+239 
-247 RRTAPEGP
+247 
-255 NQQSAFTD
+255 
-263 ADFTKNLNQVSSVI
+263 ADFNKNLNQVSSVI

-299 PDSKGFHSL
+299 PNSKGFQSL

-315 YSLNET
+315 YSINET
-321 KYSEFQTTTKEFGHN
+321 QYSEFQTTTKEFGHN

-500 FRRLYSVYFNYVL
+500 YRRLYSVYFNYVL

>member
-6 LLSLMASS
+6 LLPLMASS
-14 LLAEDDG
+14 LLAENDG

-29 IGEAAQ
+29 IGEAVQ
-35 MVKNTGEIQKVSN
+35 QVKNTGEIQKVSN

-65 TASSTNSST
+65 TASSTDSST
-74 AQAVDNLKESASR
+74 AQAIDNLKESASR
-87 LKTTPNTANQAVSS
+87 LKTTPNSANQAVSS
-101 ALSSAVAMW
+101 ALSSAVGMW
-110 QVIASNLANNSLPT
+110 QVIASNLANNSLST
-124 DKYNEINTIS
+124 SEYNKINAVS
-134 QSLQNTL
+134 QLLQNTL
-141 ENKNTANNNIT
+141 ENKNNNLT
-152 IENDYEQLLTQASTI
+152 IENDYEYLLGQASTI
-167 ISTLQSQCPG
+167 INTLQSQCPG

-195 NIFGSTFSAINS
+195 NIFGNTFNAINS
-207 MINSAKKAAEQARRT
+207 MIDSAKKAAAQSRRT
-222 APEGPNQQ
+222 DPSQGANQPN
-230 SAFNSMINS
+230 
-239 AKKAAEQA
+239 
-247 RRTAPEGP
+247 
-255 NQQSAFTD
+255 AFTN
-263 ADFTKNLNQVSSVI
+263 ADFNKNLNQVSSVI

-299 PDSKGFHSL
+299 PDSKGFQSL

-321 KYSEFQTTTKEFGHN
+321 QYSQFQTTTKEFGHN

-430 ALAGTTWLNNQS
+430 ALAGTTWLNSQLV
-442 ANLKIT
+442 NLKTTTSIY
-448 NSAYSA
+448 NA

-500 FRRLYSVYFNYVL
+500 YRRLYSVYFNYVL

>member
-65 TASSTNSST
+65 TASNTDSST
-74 AQAVDNLKESASR
+74 AQAIDNLKESANR
-87 LKTTPNTANQAVSS
+87 LKTTPNSANQAVSS

-141 ENKNTANNNIT
+141 ENKNNNLT
-152 IENDYEQLLTQASTI
+152 IENDYEHLLTQASTI
-167 ISTLQSQCPG
+167 INTLQSQCPG

-195 NIFGSTFSAINS
+195 NIFGDTFSAINS
-207 MINSAKKAAEQARRT
+207 MINSAKKAAAQSRRT
-222 APEGPNQQ
+222 DPENPNQ
-230 SAFNSMINS
+230 SN
-239 AKKAAEQA
+239 
-247 RRTAPEGP
+247 T
-255 NQQSAFTD
+255 FTD
-263 ADFTKNLNQVSSVI
+263 ADFNKNLNQVSSVI

-285 GDNLATIYNTLQKT
+285 GENLETIYNTLQKT
-299 PDSKGFHSL
+299 PGSKGFQSL

-321 KYSEFQTTTKEFGHN
+321 QYSEFQTTTKEFGNN

-353 NGVGVQLGYKQF
+353 NGVGVQVGYKQF

-398 FTYGAGSDLLLNFIN
+398 FTYGAGSDLLLNLIN
-413 GGSDK
+413 GGSNQ
-418 NRKVSFG
+418 NRKISFG

-430 ALAGTTWLNNQS
+430 ALAGTTWLNSQFV
-442 ANLKIT
+442 NLKTTTSIY
-448 NSAYSA
+448 NA

>member
-14 LLAEDDG
+14 LFAEDDG
-21 VFMSVGYQ
+21 AYMSVGYQ

-65 TASSTNSST
+65 TASSTDSST
-74 AQAVDNLKESASR
+74 AQAIDNLKESASR

-101 ALSSAVAMW
+101 ALSSAVGMW
-110 QVIASNLANNSLPT
+110 QVIASNLANNSLST
-124 DKYNEINTIS
+124 SEYEKLKATS
-134 QSLQNTL
+134 QLLQNTL
-141 ENKNTANNNIT
+141 ENKNTANNNTT
-152 IENDYEQLLTQASTI
+152 IDNDAPKLLDDAKTI

-195 NIFGSTFSAINS
+195 AIFGNTFNAINS
-207 MINSAKKAAEQARRT
+207 MIDSAKKAAAEARRT
-222 APEGPNQQ
+222 SPENPNQQ
-230 SAFNSMINS
+230 NAFN
-239 AKKAAEQA
+239 
-247 RRTAPEGP
+247 
-255 NQQSAFTD
+255 D
-263 ADFTKNLNQVSSVI
+263 ADFNKNLNQVSSVI

-285 GDNLATIYNTLQKT
+285 GDNLETIYNTIQKT
-299 PDSKGFHSL
+299 PNSKGFQSL

-321 KYSEFQTTTKEFGHN
+321 QYSQFQTTTKEFGHN

-365 FGKNKFFGIRYYAFF
+365 FGKNKFFGIRYYGFF
-380 DYNHA
+380 DYNYA

-413 GGSDK
+413 GGSDR

-425 IFGGI
+425 IFVGI

-500 FRRLYSVYFNYVL
+500 YRRLYSLYLNYVL

>member
-6 LLSLMASS
+6 LLSLMVSS
-14 LLAEDDG
+14 LLAENDG

-29 IGEAAQ
+29 IGEAVQ
-35 MVKNTGEIQKVSN
+35 QVKNTGEIQKVSN

-65 TASSTNSST
+65 TASNTNSST
-74 AQAVDNLKESASR
+74 TQAIDNLKESASR

-101 ALSSAVAMW
+101 ALSSAVGMW
-110 QVIASNLANNSLPT
+110 QVIASNLANNSLST
-124 DKYNEINTIS
+124 SEYEKLNAIS
-134 QSLQNTL
+134 QLLQNTL
-141 ENKNTANNNIT
+141 ENKNNELT
-152 IENDYEQLLTQASTI
+152 IGNDYDQLLTQASTI
-167 ISTLQSQCPG
+167 INTLQSQCPG

-195 NIFGSTFSAINS
+195 TIFGNTFSAITS
-207 MINSAKKAAEQARRT
+207 MIDSAKKAAEQARRT
-222 APEGPNQQ
+222 APEGPNQ
-230 SAFNSMINS
+230 
-239 AKKAAEQA
+239 
-247 RRTAPEGP
+247 P
-255 NQQSAFTD
+255 SAFTN

-299 PDSKGFHSL
+299 PSSKGFHSL

-321 KYSEFQTTTKEFGHN
+321 QYSQFQTTTKEFGHN

-365 FGKNKFFGIRYYAFF
+365 FGKNKFFGIRYYGFF
-380 DYNHA
+380 DYNYA

-500 FRRLYSVYFNYVL
+500 YRRLYSVYFNYVL

>member
-14 LLAEDDG
+14 LLAENDG

-65 TASSTNSST
+65 TASSTDSST
-74 AQAVDNLKESASR
+74 AQAINNLKESASR
-87 LKTTPNTANQAVSS
+87 LKTTPNSANQAVSS
-101 ALSSAVAMW
+101 ALSSAVGMW
-110 QVIASNLANNSLPT
+110 QVIASNLANNSLST
-124 DKYNEINTIS
+124 SEYNKINAIS
-134 QSLQNTL
+134 QLLQNTL
-141 ENKNTANNNIT
+141 ENKNNDLT
-152 IENDYEQLLTQASTI
+152 IENDYEHLLTQASTI
-167 ISTLQSQCPG
+167 INTLQSQCPG

-195 NIFGSTFSAINS
+195 NIFGGTFNAINS
-207 MINSAKKAAEQARRT
+207 MINSAKEAAAQFRRT
-222 APEGPNQQ
+222 DPSQGANQ
-230 SAFNSMINS
+230 
-239 AKKAAEQA
+239 
-247 RRTAPEGP
+247 P
-255 NQQSAFTD
+255 SAFTN
-263 ADFTKNLNQVSSVI
+263 ADFNKNLNEVSSVI

-285 GDNLATIYNTLQKT
+285 GDNLATIYNAIQKT
-299 PDSKGFHSL
+299 PGSKGLQSL

-321 KYSEFQTTTKEFGHN
+321 KYSQFQTTTKEFGHN

-430 ALAGTTWLNNQS
+430 ALAGTTWLNSQLV
-442 ANLKIT
+442 NLKTTTSIY
-448 NSAYSA
+448 NA

-500 FRRLYSVYFNYVL
+500 YRRLYSVYFNYVL

>member
-1 MKKTI
+1 M
-6 LLSLMASS
+6 
-14 LLAEDDG
+14 
-21 VFMSVGYQ
+21 
-29 IGEAAQ
+29 
-35 MVKNTGEIQKVSN
+35 
-48 AYENL
+48 
-53 NNLLTRYNELKQ
+53 
-65 TASSTNSST
+65 
-74 AQAVDNLKESASR
+74 
-87 LKTTPNTANQAVSS
+87 
-101 ALSSAVAMW
+101 
-110 QVIASNLANNSLPT
+110 IASNLANGTLPT
-124 DKYNEINTIS
+124 NEYDKINAIS

-141 ENKNTANNNIT
+141 NKNNDLT
-152 IENDYEQLLTQASTI
+152 IENDYDQLLTQAKTI
-167 ISTLQSQCPG
+167 ISTLQSQCPSV
-177 IDGGNGKPWGIN
+177 DGGNGKPWGIN

-195 NIFGSTFSAINS
+195 NIFGNTFNAITS
-207 MINSAKKAAEQARRT
+207 MIDSAKKAAEESRRT
-222 APEGPNQQ
+222 SPENPSQPN
-230 SAFNSMINS
+230 
-239 AKKAAEQA
+239 
-247 RRTAPEGP
+247 T
-255 NQQSAFTD
+255 FTN
-263 ADFTKNLNQVSSVI
+263 ADFNKNLNQVSSVI

-285 GDNLATIYNTLQKT
+285 GENLATIYNTLQKT
-299 PDSKGFHSL
+299 PGSKGFQSL

-321 KYSEFQTTTKEFGHN
+321 QYSEFQTTTKEFGNN

-365 FGKNKFFGIRYYAFF
+365 FGQNKFFGIRYYAFF

-418 NRKVSFG
+418 NRKISFG

-430 ALAGTTWLNNQS
+430 ALAGTTWLNSQFV
-442 ANLKIT
+442 NLKTTTSIY
-448 NSAYSA
+448 NA

-464 FNTGLRLQGI
+464 FNAGLRLQGI

-513 AY
+513 TY

>member
-6 LLSLMASS
+6 LLSLMVSS
-14 LLAEDDG
+14 LLAENDG

-29 IGEAAQ
+29 IGEAVQ
-35 MVKNTGEIQKVSN
+35 QVKNTGEIQKVSN

-65 TASSTNSST
+65 TASNTNSST
-74 AQAVDNLKESASR
+74 AQAINNLKESASR
-87 LKTTPNTANQAVSS
+87 LKTTPNTANQAVSQ
-101 ALSSAVAMW
+101 ALSSAVGMW
-110 QVIASNLANNSLPT
+110 QVIASNLANNSLST
-124 DKYNEINTIS
+124 SEYNKINAIS
-134 QSLQNTL
+134 QLLQNTL
-141 ENKNTANNNIT
+141 ENKNNELT
-152 IENDYEQLLTQASTI
+152 IANDYEHLLEQASTI
-167 ISTLQSQCPG
+167 INTLQSQCPG

-195 NIFGSTFSAINS
+195 AIFGSTFSAITS
-207 MINSAKKAAEQARRT
+207 MIDSAKKAAAEARRT
-222 APEGPNQQ
+222 SPESPNQ
-230 SAFNSMINS
+230 
-239 AKKAAEQA
+239 
-247 RRTAPEGP
+247 P
-255 NQQSAFTD
+255 NAFTN
-263 ADFTKNLNQVSSVI
+263 ADFNKNLNQVSSVI

-299 PDSKGFHSL
+299 PDSKGFQSL

-321 KYSEFQTTTKEFGHN
+321 QYSQFQTTTKEFGHN

-418 NRKVSFG
+418 NRKISFG

-500 FRRLYSVYFNYVL
+500 YRRLYSVYFNYVL

>member
-6 LLSLMASS
+6 LLSLMVSP
-14 LLAEDDG
+14 LLAENDG

-29 IGEAAQ
+29 IGEAVQ
-35 MVKNTGEIQKVSN
+35 QVKNTGEIQKVSN

-65 TASSTNSST
+65 TASSADSST
-74 AQAVDNLKESASR
+74 AQAIDNLKESASR
-87 LKTTPNTANQAVSS
+87 LKTTPNNANQAVSS
-101 ALSSAVAMW
+101 ALSSAVGMW
-110 QVIASNLANNSLPT
+110 QVIASNLANNSLSSSEYE
-124 DKYNEINTIS
+124 KLKAIS
-134 QSLQNTL
+134 QLLQNTL
-141 ENKNTANNNIT
+141 ENKNNNLT
-152 IENDYEQLLTQASTI
+152 IENDYEYLLTQASTI
-167 ISTLQSQCPG
+167 INTLQSQCPG

-195 NIFGSTFSAINS
+195 NIFGNTFNAITS
-207 MINSAKKAAEQARRT
+207 MINSAKKAAEQSRRT
-222 APEGPNQQ
+222 SPENPNQQ
-230 SAFNSMINS
+230 N
-239 AKKAAEQA
+239 
-247 RRTAPEGP
+247 
-255 NQQSAFTD
+255 AFTN
-263 ADFTKNLNQVSSVI
+263 ADFNKNLNQVSSVI

-285 GDNLATIYNTLQKT
+285 GDNLATIYNAIQKT
-299 PDSKGFHSL
+299 PGSKGFHSL

-321 KYSEFQTTTKEFGHN
+321 KYSQFQTTTKEFGHN

-348 NNGAM
+348 DNGAM

-385 YIKSNFFN
+385 YIKSDFFN

-413 GGSDK
+413 GGSNQ

-430 ALAGTTWLNNQS
+430 ALAGTTWLNSQFV
-442 ANLKIT
+442 NLKTTTSI
-448 NSAYSA
+448 YSA

-500 FRRLYSVYFNYVL
+500 YRRLYSVYFNYVL

>member
-6 LLSLMASS
+6 LLSLMVSS
-14 LLAEDDG
+14 LFAENDG

-29 IGEAAQ
+29 IGEAVQ
-35 MVKNTGEIQKVSN
+35 QVKNTGEIQKVSN

-65 TASSTNSST
+65 TASNTDSST
-74 AQAVDNLKESASR
+74 AQAIDNLKESASR
-87 LKTTPNTANQAVSS
+87 LKTTPNSANQAVSQ
-101 ALSSAVAMW
+101 ALSSAVGMW
-110 QVIASNLANNSLPT
+110 QVVASNLASGTLST
-124 DKYNEINTIS
+124 DKYNQINAIS
-134 QSLQNTL
+134 QLLQNTL
-141 ENKNTANNNIT
+141 NKNNELT
-152 IENDYEQLLTQASTI
+152 IGNDYDQLLTQASTI
-167 ISTLQSQCPG
+167 INTLQSQCPG

-195 NIFGSTFSAINS
+195 AIFGNTFNAINS
-207 MINSAKKAAEQARRT
+207 MIDSAKKAAAEARRT
-222 APEGPNQQ
+222 SPEGPSQ
-230 SAFNSMINS
+230 
-239 AKKAAEQA
+239 
-247 RRTAPEGP
+247 P
-255 NQQSAFTD
+255 SAFTN
-263 ADFTKNLNQVSSVI
+263 ADFNKNLNQVSSVI

-299 PDSKGFHSL
+299 PGSKGFQSL

-315 YSLNET
+315 YSLNQT
-321 KYSEFQTTTKEFGHN
+321 QYSEFQTTTKEFGNN

-430 ALAGTTWLNNQS
+430 ALAGTTWLNSQLV
-442 ANLKIT
+442 NLKTTTSIY
-448 NSAYSA
+448 NA

-500 FRRLYSVYFNYVL
+500 YRRLYSVYFNYVL

>member
-6 LLSLMASS
+6 LLSLMVSS

-65 TASSTNSST
+65 TASNTDSST
-74 AQAVDNLKESASR
+74 AQAIDNLKESAKR
-87 LKTTPNTANQAVSS
+87 LKTIPNSANQAVSS
-101 ALSSAVAMW
+101 ALSSAVGMW
-110 QVIASNLANNSLPT
+110 QVIASNLANGTLPT
-124 DKYNEINTIS
+124 NEYDKINAIS
-134 QSLQNTL
+134 QLLQNTL
-141 ENKNTANNNIT
+141 ENKNTANNNTT
-152 IENDYEQLLTQASTI
+152 IDNDASKLLDDAKTI

-195 NIFGSTFSAINS
+195 TIFGNTFSAINS
-207 MINSAKKAAEQARRT
+207 MIDSAKKAAEQFRRT
-222 APEGPNQQ
+222 DPSQPNQNHQ
-230 SAFNSMINS
+230 NASPVIDDN
-239 AKKAAEQA
+239 
-247 RRTAPEGP
+247 
-255 NQQSAFTD
+255 
-263 ADFTKNLNQVSSVI
+263 FTKNLNQVSSVI

-299 PDSKGFHSL
+299 PDSKGFQSL

-321 KYSEFQTTTKEFGHN
+321 QYSEFQTTTKEFGLN

-418 NRKVSFG
+418 NRKISFG

-430 ALAGTTWLNNQS
+430 ALAGTTWLNSQS

>member
-14 LLAEDDG
+14 LLAENDG

-29 IGEAAQ
+29 IGEAVQ
-35 MVKNTGEIQKVSN
+35 QVKNTGEIQKVSN

-65 TASSTNSST
+65 TASSTDSST
-74 AQAVDNLKESASR
+74 AQAIDNLKESANR
-87 LKTTPNTANQAVSS
+87 LKTTPNSANQAVSS

-124 DKYNEINTIS
+124 SEYNKINAIS
-134 QSLQNTL
+134 QLLQNTL
-141 ENKNTANNNIT
+141 ENKNTANNNTT
-152 IENDYEQLLTQASTI
+152 IENDASKLLDDAKTI

-195 NIFGSTFSAINS
+195 NIFGNTFSAINS
-207 MINSAKKAAEQARRT
+207 MIDSAKKAAAQSRRND
-222 APEGPNQQ
+222 PEGPNQ
-230 SAFNSMINS
+230 
-239 AKKAAEQA
+239 
-247 RRTAPEGP
+247 P
-255 NQQSAFTD
+255 NAFTD

-285 GDNLATIYNTLQKT
+285 GDNLETIYNTLQKT
-299 PDSKGFHSL
+299 PDSKGFQSL

-321 KYSEFQTTTKEFGHN
+321 QYSEFQTTTKEFGLN

-365 FGKNKFFGIRYYAFF
+365 FGQNKFFGIRYYAFF

-418 NRKVSFG
+418 NRKISFG

-430 ALAGTTWLNNQS
+430 ALAGTTWLNSQFV
-442 ANLKIT
+442 NLKTTTSIY
-448 NSAYSA
+448 NA

>member
-14 LLAEDDG
+14 LLAENDG

-29 IGEAAQ
+29 IGEAVQ
-35 MVKNTGEIQKVSN
+35 QVKNTGEIQKVSN

-65 TASSTNSST
+65 TASNTDSST
-74 AQAVDNLKESASR
+74 TQAISNLKESASR

-101 ALSSAVAMW
+101 ALSSAVGMW
-110 QVIASNLANNSLPT
+110 QVIASNLANGTLST
-124 DKYNEINTIS
+124 SEYDKINAIS
-134 QSLQNTL
+134 QLLQNTL
-141 ENKNTANNNIT
+141 ENKNNDLK
-152 IENDYEQLLTQASTI
+152 IENDYDQLLTQASTI
-167 ISTLQSQCPG
+167 ITTLQSQCPG

-195 NIFGSTFSAINS
+195 AIFGNTFNAINS
-207 MINSAKKAAEQARRT
+207 MIDSAKKAAAESRRT
-222 APEGPNQQ
+222 GPDNQNTPT
-230 SAFNSMINS
+230 AINPDFN
-239 AKKAAEQA
+239 
-247 RRTAPEGP
+247 
-255 NQQSAFTD
+255 
-263 ADFTKNLNQVSSVI
+263 KNLNQVSSVI

-285 GDNLATIYNTLQKT
+285 GDNLETIYNTLQKT
-299 PDSKGFHSL
+299 PDSKGFQSL

-321 KYSEFQTTTKEFGHN
+321 QYSQFQTTTKEFGHN
-336 PFRSVGLINSQS
+336 PFRSVGLINSQI

-430 ALAGTTWLNNQS
+430 ALAGTTWLNSQFM
-442 ANLKIT
+442 NLKTTTSIY
-448 NSAYSA
+448 NA

-500 FRRLYSVYFNYVL
+500 YRRLYSVYFNYVL

>member
-6 LLSLMASS
+6 LLSLMVSP
-14 LLAEDDG
+14 LLAENDG

-29 IGEAAQ
+29 IGEAVQ
-35 MVKNTGEIQKVSN
+35 QVKNTGEIQKVSN

-65 TASSTNSST
+65 TASSADSST
-74 AQAVDNLKESASR
+74 AQAIDNLKESTSR
-87 LKTTPNTANQAVSS
+87 LKTAPNSANQAVSS
-101 ALSSAVAMW
+101 ALSSAVGMW
-110 QVIASNLANNSLPT
+110 QVIASNLANNSLSSSEYEKLKAT
-124 DKYNEINTIS
+124 S
-134 QSLQNTL
+134 QLLQNTL
-141 ENKNTANNNIT
+141 ENKNNDLT
-152 IENDYEQLLTQASTI
+152 IANDYDQLLTQASTI

-195 NIFGSTFSAINS
+195 TIFGNTFNAINS
-207 MINSAKKAAEQARRT
+207 MIDSAKKAAAQSRREN
-222 APEGPNQQ
+222 PDQP
-230 SAFNSMINS
+230 
-239 AKKAAEQA
+239 
-247 RRTAPEGP
+247 
-255 NQQSAFTD
+255 SAFTN
-263 ADFTKNLNQVSSVI
+263 ADFNKNLNQVSSVI

-299 PDSKGFHSL
+299 PDSKGFQGL

-321 KYSEFQTTTKEFGHN
+321 QYSQFQTTTKEFGHN
-336 PFRSVGLINSQS
+336 PFRSVGLINSQI

-418 NRKVSFG
+418 NRKISFG

-430 ALAGTTWLNNQS
+430 ALAGTTWLNSQLV
-442 ANLKIT
+442 NLKTTTSIY
-448 NSAYSA
+448 NA

-500 FRRLYSVYFNYVL
+500 YRRLYSVYFNYVL

>member
-6 LLSLMASS
+6 LLPLMASS
-14 LLAEDDG
+14 LLAENDG

-29 IGEAAQ
+29 IGEAVQ
-35 MVKNTGEIQKVSN
+35 QVKNTGEIQKVSN

-65 TASSTNSST
+65 TASNTNSST
-74 AQAVDNLKESASR
+74 TQVINNLKESASR
-87 LKTTPNTANQAVSS
+87 LKTTPNSTNQAVSS
-101 ALSSAVAMW
+101 ALSSAVGMW
-110 QVIASNLANNSLPT
+110 QVIASNLANNSLST
-124 DKYNEINTIS
+124 SEYDKINTIS

-141 ENKNTANNNIT
+141 EKKNDLT
-152 IENDYEQLLTQASTI
+152 IGNDYEQLLTQASTI

-195 NIFGSTFSAINS
+195 NIFGNTFNAITS
-207 MINSAKKAAEQARRT
+207 MIDSAKKAAAEARRT
-222 APEGPNQQ
+222 SPESPNQQ
-230 SAFNSMINS
+230 N
-239 AKKAAEQA
+239 
-247 RRTAPEGP
+247 
-255 NQQSAFTD
+255 AFTN
-263 ADFTKNLNQVSSVI
+263 ADFNKNLNQVSGVI

-299 PDSKGFHSL
+299 PGSKGFQSL

-321 KYSEFQTTTKEFGHN
+321 QYSEFQTTTKEFGHN

-413 GGSDK
+413 GGSDR

-474 HHGVELGVKIPTIN
+474 HHGIELGVKIPTIN

-500 FRRLYSVYFNYVL
+500 YRRLYSVYFNYVL

>member
-6 LLSLMASS
+6 LLSLMVSS

-65 TASSTNSST
+65 TASNTNSST
-74 AQAVDNLKESASR
+74 AQAIDNLKESANR

-110 QVIASNLANNSLPT
+110 QVIASNLANGTLPT

-141 ENKNTANNNIT
+141 ENKNTANNNTT
-152 IENDYEQLLTQASTI
+152 IENDYEHLLTQASTI
-167 ISTLQSQCPG
+167 INTLQSQCPK

-195 NIFGSTFSAINS
+195 NIFGNTFSAITN
-207 MINSAKKAAEQARRT
+207 MIDSAKKAAEQFRRT
-222 APEGPNQQ
+222 DPEKPNQ
-230 SAFNSMINS
+230 
-239 AKKAAEQA
+239 
-247 RRTAPEGP
+247 P
-255 NQQSAFTD
+255 NTFTN

-285 GDNLATIYNTLQKT
+285 GENLETIYNTLQKT
-299 PDSKGFHSL
+299 PGSKGFQSL

-321 KYSEFQTTTKEFGHN
+321 QYSQFQTTTKEFGHN

-418 NRKVSFG
+418 NRKISFG

-430 ALAGTTWLNNQS
+430 ALAGTTWLNSQFV
-442 ANLKIT
+442 NLKTTTSIY
-448 NSAYSA
+448 NA

>member
-14 LLAEDDG
+14 LLAENDG

-29 IGEAAQ
+29 IGEAVQ
-35 MVKNTGEIQKVSN
+35 QVKNTGEIQKVSN

-65 TASSTNSST
+65 TASNTNSST
-74 AQAVDNLKESASR
+74 TQAINNLKESASR
-87 LKTTPNTANQAVSS
+87 LKTTPNSANQAVSS

-110 QVIASNLANNSLPT
+110 QVIASNLANNSLSSSEYEKLKAT
-124 DKYNEINTIS
+124 S
-134 QSLQNTL
+134 QLLQNTL
-141 ENKNTANNNIT
+141 ENKNNELT
-152 IENDYEQLLTQASTI
+152 IGNDYDQLLTQASTI
-167 ISTLQSQCPG
+167 INTLQSQCPG

-195 NIFGSTFSAINS
+195 NIFGNTFNAITS
-207 MINSAKKAAEQARRT
+207 MIDSAKKAAEQFRRT
-222 APEGPNQQ
+222 DPSQGTNQPN
-230 SAFNSMINS
+230 
-239 AKKAAEQA
+239 
-247 RRTAPEGP
+247 T
-255 NQQSAFTD
+255 FTD
-263 ADFTKNLNQVSSVI
+263 ADFNKNLNQVSSVI

-299 PDSKGFHSL
+299 PGSKGLQSL

-321 KYSEFQTTTKEFGHN
+321 QYSEFQTTTKEFGNN

-430 ALAGTTWLNNQS
+430 ALAGTTWLNSQLV
-442 ANLKIT
+442 NLKTTTSI
-448 NSAYSA
+448 YSA

-500 FRRLYSVYFNYVL
+500 YRRLYSVYFNYVL

>member
-14 LLAEDDG
+14 LFAEDDG
-21 VFMSVGYQ
+21 AYMSVGYQ

-65 TASSTNSST
+65 TASNTNSST
-74 AQAVDNLKESASR
+74 AQAIDNLKESASR

-101 ALSSAVAMW
+101 ALSSAVGMW
-110 QVIASNLANNSLPT
+110 QVIASNLASGTLPT
-124 DKYNEINTIS
+124 DKYNQINATS
-134 QSLQNTL
+134 QLLQNTL
-141 ENKNTANNNIT
+141 ENKNNELT
-152 IENDYEQLLTQASTI
+152 IENDYEHLLTQASTI
-167 ISTLQSQCPG
+167 INTLQSQCPS

-195 NIFGSTFSAINS
+195 AIFGNTFSAITS
-207 MINSAKKAAEQARRT
+207 MIDSAKKAAADARRT
-222 APEGPNQQ
+222 APESPNQQ
-230 SAFNSMINS
+230 SAFNN
-239 AKKAAEQA
+239 
-247 RRTAPEGP
+247 
-255 NQQSAFTD
+255 
-263 ADFTKNLNQVSSVI
+263 ADFNKNLNQVSSVI

-285 GDNLATIYNTLQKT
+285 GDNLETIYNAIQKT
-299 PDSKGFHSL
+299 PNSKGFQSL

-321 KYSEFQTTTKEFGHN
+321 QYSQFQTTTKEFGHN

-365 FGKNKFFGIRYYAFF
+365 FGKNKFFGIRYYGFF
-380 DYNHA
+380 DYNYA

-413 GGSDK
+413 GGSDR

-474 HHGVELGVKIPTIN
+474 HHGIELGVKIPTIN

-500 FRRLYSVYFNYVL
+500 YRRLYSLYLNYVL

>member
-14 LLAEDDG
+14 LLAENDG

-29 IGEAAQ
+29 IGEAVQ
-35 MVKNTGEIQKVSN
+35 QVKNTGEIQKVSN

-65 TASSTNSST
+65 TASNTNSST
-74 AQAVDNLKESASR
+74 AQAIDNLKESASR
-87 LKTTPNTANQAVSS
+87 LKTTPNSTKEAVSS

-110 QVIASNLANNSLPT
+110 QVIASNLANGTLPT
-124 DKYNEINTIS
+124 SEYDKINAIS
-134 QSLQNTL
+134 QLLQNTL
-141 ENKNTANNNIT
+141 ENKNNELT
-152 IENDYEQLLTQASTI
+152 IGNDYEHLLTQASTI
-167 ISTLQSQCPG
+167 INTLQSQCPG

-195 NIFGSTFSAINS
+195 AIFGNTFSAINS
-207 MINSAKKAAEQARRT
+207 MIDSAKKAAEQFRRT
-222 APEGPNQQ
+222 DPSQPQ
-230 SAFNSMINS
+230 
-239 AKKAAEQA
+239 
-247 RRTAPEGP
+247 
-255 NQQSAFTD
+255 NQQSAFTN
-263 ADFTKNLNQVSSVI
+263 ADFNKNLNQVSSVI

-321 KYSEFQTTTKEFGHN
+321 QYSQFQTTTKEFGHN

-430 ALAGTTWLNNQS
+430 ALAGTTWLNSQFM
-442 ANLKIT
+442 NLKTTTSIY
-448 NSAYSA
+448 NA

-500 FRRLYSVYFNYVL
+500 YRRLYSVYFNYVL